1 MRRHL
6 LCMAL
11 LLLSSP
17 RLLGQEAESVFLTL
31 SPQAPPTP
39 SLKYRL
45 LPDEHDLVPGN
56 AATLYYRSGAMFL
69 EGQAILKE
77 LSMEYWDKW
86 ATMPLSELPREEVA
100 QKVGWYRNILHEVE
114 LATLRRDCDWQISD
128 RPEGI
133 GLLLPEVQGFRN
145 YARLLAVRA
154 RLAIA
159 ERRFDDAIRDVRI
172 ALALGRHLSEGPSLI
187 HVLVGAAICSVL
199 INPLEE
205 LVQQPGAPNLYW
217 SLAVLPRPFLGI
229 EPALREERTLFE
241 RLWPGVDRLPETP
254 MSPAAVAALKQDLR
268 KKLES
273 FNVVPPGSA
282 QMALQ
287 AWWETATYPEAKRSL
302 LARGLPAEHVEAMP
316 RFQAVALYAWREHR
330 RTWEELEKW
339 LHLPDGW
346 RQEGYVRAS
355 KDYGEALRRLD
366 MLYFHGLLRGLG
378 GSYTTAFQKV
388 FLARGRVER
397 RLEGV
402 RCLEA
407 IRLYAAAHDGKLPRS
422 LKDVTEIP
430 VPVDPMT
437 HKPFEYQTHGEKASL
452 ASPPLPDKGAYDRPV
467 IYVLEMRRPE
477 K

>member
-1 MRRHL
+1 MRRRL
-6 LCMAL
+6 FCLAL
-11 LLLSSP
+11 LLLLPS
-17 RLLGQEAESVFLTL
+17 RLFAQEAESVFLHL

-45 LPDEHDLVPGN
+45 LPDPHDLGPGN

-114 LATLRRDCDWQISD
+114 LGTLRRDCNWQID
-128 RPEGI
+128 NRPEGI

-159 ERRFDDAIRDVRI
+159 ERRFDDAIRDIRI
-172 ALALGRHLSEGPSLI
+172 GLTLGRHLSEAPTLI
-187 HVLVGAAICSVL
+187 HVLVGAAIAQVL
-199 INPLEE
+199 LNPLEE

-229 EPALREERTLFE
+229 EPALREEGTLFE
-241 RLWPGVDRLPETP
+241 RLWPGLDRLPETP
-254 MSPAAVAALKQDLR
+254 MSRAQVNALKQDLR
-268 KKLES
+268 KKLDG
-273 FNVVPPGSA
+273 FNLALPGCA
-282 QMALQ
+282 QVALQ
-287 AWWETATYPEAKRSL
+287 AWWEMATYPQAKRSL
-302 LARGLPAEHVEAMP
+302 LARGLPADQVEAMP
-316 RFQAVALYAWREHR
+316 RFQVVALYAWREHR
-330 RTWEELEKW
+330 RTWAELEKW

-355 KDYGEALRRLD
+355 KEYGEGLRRLD
-366 MLYFHGLLRGLG
+366 MLYFQGLLRGLG
-378 GSYTTAFQKV
+378 GDYTIAFQKV
-388 FLARGRVER
+388 FLSRGRLER
-397 RLEGV
+397 RLEGI

-422 LKDVTEIP
+422 LADVKEVP

-437 HKPFEYQTHGEKASL
+437 HKAFEYQTHDEKASL
-452 ASPPLPDKGAYDRPV
+452 ASPPLPDKGSYDRPV